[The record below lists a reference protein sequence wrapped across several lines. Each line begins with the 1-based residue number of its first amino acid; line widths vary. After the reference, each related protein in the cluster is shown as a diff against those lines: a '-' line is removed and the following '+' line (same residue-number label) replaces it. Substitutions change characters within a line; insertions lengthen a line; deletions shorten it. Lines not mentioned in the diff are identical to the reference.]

1 MGKVRHRM
9 RIRIALEG
17 ELRAVRRSQR
27 LATQEGLPD
36 EALRDVRNKGAHR
49 EKLEPKILNLIV
61 HEICAAEHR
70 KRNALL
76 EQRIFEHFDKTEV
89 RHLA

>member
-1 MGKVRHRM
+1 MKPSVM
-9 RIRIALEG
+9 F
-17 ELRAVRRSQR
+17 
-27 LATQEGLPD
+27 
-36 EALRDVRNKGAHR
+36 KGAHR
-49 EKLEPKILNLIV
+49 EKLEPKILDLVI